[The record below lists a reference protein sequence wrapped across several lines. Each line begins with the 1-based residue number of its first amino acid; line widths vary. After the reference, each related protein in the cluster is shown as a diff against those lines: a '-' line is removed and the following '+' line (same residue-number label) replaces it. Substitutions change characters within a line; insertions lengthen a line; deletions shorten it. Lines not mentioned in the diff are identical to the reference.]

1 MSRYRHVAALGSSF
15 AAGPG
20 IQPVADPAAMRSTR
34 NYAHLLADRLG
45 ASLVDLSV
53 SGATTAT
60 ILHTPQVTMTGA
72 QYPPQIHGLPADADL
87 VTVTAGG
94 NDLQFAASMLF
105 AAWSRTDPTSPIVSL
120 MAEQLSDG
128 IPAPTPASVDAMAQG
143 LVDIVCEVHS
153 RAVDA
158 RVVLVDYLTVIA
170 ESTTTDDD
178 WPLSTEESASLRE
191 IQDGIA
197 EGYRMAADRAEV
209 EVLRAS
215 ELSLGHGLGSV
226 EPWVFG
232 FQPTLVTT
240 AWSFHPNEQGMA
252 AVAHALAELVTR
264 EHR

>member
-1 MSRYRHVAALGSSF
+1 MSQYRIVAALGSSF

-20 IQPVADPAAMRSTR
+20 IQPVADPAAMRSSR

-45 ASLVDLSV
+45 AALVDLTV

-72 QYPPQIHGLPADADL
+72 QYPPQIHGLPAHADL

-105 AAWSRTDPTSPIVSL
+105 EAWSATDPRSPIVTM
-120 MAEQLSDG
+120 MAPQFPDG
-128 IPAPTPASVDAMAQG
+128 IPVPTSSTVEAMAQG
-143 LVDIVCEVHS
+143 LVDIVHAVRS

-158 RVVLVDYLTVIA
+158 RVMLVDYLTVVA
-170 ESTTTDDD
+170 DATTTNEE
-178 WPLSTEESASLRE
+178 WPLSAEQTASFRA
-191 IQDGIA
+191 IQNGIA
-197 EGYRMAADRAEV
+197 QSYRIAAGRAEV

-215 ELSLGHGLGSV
+215 ELSLDHGLGSV

-232 FQPTLVTT
+232 FQPALETT
-240 AWSFHPNEQGMA
+240 AWSFHPNERGMA
-252 AVAHALAELVTR
+252 AVADALAEVLGR
-264 EHR
+264 EG

>member
-120 MAEQLSDG
+120 MAEQLPDG

-178 WPLSTEESASLRE
+178 WPLSTEESASLRA

-197 EGYRMAADRAEV
+197 EGYGMAADRAEV

-215 ELSLGHGLGSV
+215 ELSLDHGLGSV